1 MDIPRSRNMNTGSI
15 RDGYVAGGTRSGKPT
30 TMLPTPPNSIS
41 PTLPPHALKHKQSVD
56 SDIDLHDTAD
66 QSKYDDTRAPGRVVG
81 NGDGSG
87 AITPDLLAKH
97 HLPAI
102 LLAHGPLAIRHII
115 GYLTSSLPGFA
126 SIPPAK
132 ARRLVVSAL
141 EGRGVDGEGGGTD
154 GNVVFE
160 KVGWG
165 RWDAHYRGQPARDR
179 RAYHQDHP
187 PTASPPSS
195 VPNSYHHNGLQIP
208 HPQRREGAPRGMYG
222 TSTADSAVFS
232 HSDFDYGEEVD
243 RMSLDGDGDTHS
255 YCSSMSDGADEVI
268 PDDQWSDQDATDEED
283 WAQIGA
289 DALRARSLNGGGLIG
304 PNNNN
309 HNNGYHHR
317 AGGPASTTLAKTA
330 PPPPPQQQSSN
341 YSFPDYV
348 GDVEERAAVEALLRL
363 GSM

>member
-1 MDIPRSRNMNTGSI
+1 MDIPKSRNMNTGST
-15 RDGYVAGGTRSGKPT
+15 RDGYAAGGARSGKP

-66 QSKYDDTRAPGRVVG
+66 QSKYDDTRASGRTD
-81 NGDGSG
+81 NPN
-87 AITPDLLAKH
+87 AITPDMLAKH
-97 HLPAI
+97 HLPPI

-179 RAYHQDHP
+179 RAYHDNP

-208 HPQRREGAPRGMYG
+208 HSQRREGPPRGAYG

-232 HSDFDYGEEVD
+232 HSDFDYGDEVD
-243 RMSLDGDGDTHS
+243 RMSLDGNGDSRS
-255 YCSSMSDGADEVI
+255 YCSSMSDGGDEVI
-268 PDDQWSDQDATDEED
+268 PDDQWSDQDVTDEED

-289 DALRARSLNGGGLIG
+289 DALRARSLNGGGLIA
-304 PNNNN
+304 PNN
-309 HNNGYHHR
+309 HNYYHR
-317 AGGPASTTLAKTA
+317 AGGPASTTLAKAA

-341 YSFPDYV
+341 YSFPDEV
-348 GDVEERAAVEALLRL
+348 SGVEERAAVEALLRL